1 MEDFENPP
9 LSRILHHF
17 HRRECFS
24 HFFINASYSK
34 SSMVKVIYEGDNFK
48 RMLRT
53 DMIALQHLVDT
64 KKIGIFEVD
73 YKEGKIR
80 VEIKKKGNDIIVKQ
94 CRMR

>member
-1 MEDFENPP
+1 
-9 LSRILHHF
+9 
-17 HRRECFS
+17 
-24 HFFINASYSK
+24 
-34 SSMVKVIYEGDNFK
+34 MVKVIYEGDNFK

-80 VEIKKKGNDIIVKQ
+80 VEIKKNGNDIIVKQ